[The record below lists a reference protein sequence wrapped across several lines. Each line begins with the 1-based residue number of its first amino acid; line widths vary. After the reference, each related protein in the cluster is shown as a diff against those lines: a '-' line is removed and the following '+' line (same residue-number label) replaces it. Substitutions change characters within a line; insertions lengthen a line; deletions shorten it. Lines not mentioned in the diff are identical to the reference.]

1 MDKTKV
7 VLITGSSSGFGL
19 LTARTLLEKG
29 CTVIASM
36 RGLDGKNKE
45 HADSL
50 KSFAEG
56 KPGQLHLLELDVT
69 SDSSV
74 DAAVKQAIEIAGR
87 IDVVIN
93 NAGFGVAGFSE
104 ATTVP
109 QFQKN
114 FDVNVFGVQRVSRA
128 VLPSMRKQGTGL
140 IINISSIV
148 GRMVMPFAGAYV
160 ASKYALEGL
169 SESYRYEL
177 AGTGVDVVIVEPGG
191 FGTNFLENME
201 PAADNERL
209 KSYGPLAE
217 LPDKMWSGFA
227 AQLKGDDSPNPQLVA
242 DAIAELIETPAGKR
256 PLRTVV
262 DPMMG
267 GDAPRTINQTT
278 DQIQTEL
285 LGNLGMSEFISVK
298 GN

>member
-1 MDKTKV
+1 MDKKKV

-19 LTARTLLEKG
+19 LTTCTLLEQG
-29 CTVIASM
+29 YTVIASM

-50 KSFAEG
+50 KTFAEG
-56 KPGQLHLLELDVT
+56 KPGRLHLLELDVT

-74 DAAVKQAIEIAGR
+74 ETAVKRAYEMAGR

-93 NAGFGVAGFSE
+93 NAGFGVAGFAE

-128 VLPSMRKQGTGL
+128 VLPAMRKQGNGL
-140 IINISSIV
+140 IINISSII
-148 GRMVMPFAGAYV
+148 GRMVMPFAAAYV

-177 AGTGVDVVIVEPGG
+177 AGTGVDVAIIEPGG
-191 FGTNFLENME
+191 FGTNFLTNME

-217 LPDKMWSGFA
+217 MPDKMWGGFA
-227 AQLKGDDSPNPQLVA
+227 ENLKGDDAPDPQVVA
-242 DAIAELIETPAGKR
+242 DAIAKLIETPAGKR

-267 GDAPRTINQTT
+267 GEATRAINQTT
-278 DQIQTEL
+278 DKIQTEL
-285 LGNLGMSEFISVK
+285 LGNLGMSDFISVK

>member
-19 LTARTLLEKG
+19 LTARTLLEQG
-29 CTVIASM
+29 HTVIASM
-36 RGLDGKNKE
+36 RGLDAKNKE

-50 KSFAEG
+50 RTFAEG
-56 KPGQLHLLELDVT
+56 KPGTLHLLELDVT

-74 DAAVKQAIEIAGR
+74 EAAIKQAYELTAH
-87 IDVVIN
+87 IDVVVN
-93 NAGFGVAGFSE
+93 NAGFGVGGFAE
-104 ATTVP
+104 TITIP

-114 FDVNVFGVQRVSRA
+114 FDVNVYGVQRVSRA
-128 VLPSMRKQGTGL
+128 VLPAMRKQGNGL
-140 IINISSIV
+140 IINISSII

-160 ASKYALEGL
+160 ATKYALEGL

-201 PAADNERL
+201 PAADTDRL
-209 KSYGPLAE
+209 SSYGALAE
-217 LPDKMWSGFA
+217 MPEKMWGGFA
-227 AQLKGDDSPNPQLVA
+227 ENLKGDDAPDPQVVA
-242 DAIAELIETPAGKR
+242 DAIAKLIETPAGKR

-267 GDAPRTINQTT
+267 GEGTRAINQTT
-278 DQIQTEL
+278 EKVQSEL
-285 LGNLGMSEFISVK
+285 LGNLGMSDFISVK

>member
-1 MDKTKV
+1 MDKKKV

-19 LTARTLLEKG
+19 LTTRTLLEQG
-29 CTVIASM
+29 YTVIASM

-45 HADSL
+45 HADNL
-50 KSFAEG
+50 KTFAEG

-74 DAAVKQAIEIAGR
+74 ETAVKQALEIAGR

-93 NAGFGVAGFSE
+93 NAGFGVAGFAE

-128 VLPSMRKQGTGL
+128 VLPAMRKQGNGL

-148 GRMVMPFAGAYV
+148 GRMVMPFAASYV

-177 AGTGVDVVIVEPGG
+177 AGTGVDVAIIEPGG
-191 FGTNFLENME
+191 FGTNFLTNME
-201 PAADNERL
+201 PAADNDRL

-217 LPDKMWSGFA
+217 MPDKMWGGFA
-227 AQLKGDDSPNPQLVA
+227 ENLKGDDAPDPQVVA
-242 DAIAELIETPAGKR
+242 DAIAKLIETPAGKR

-267 GDAPRTINQTT
+267 GEATRAINQTT
-278 DQIQTEL
+278 DQIQATL
-285 LGNLGMSEFISVK
+285 LENLGMSDFISVK

>member
-1 MDKTKV
+1 MNKTKV

-19 LTARTLLEKG
+19 LTARTLLEQG
-29 CTVIASM
+29 HTVIASM
-36 RGLDGKNKE
+36 RGLNAKNKE

-50 KSFAEG
+50 RTFAEG
-56 KPGQLHLLELDVT
+56 KPGRLHLLELDVT

-74 DAAVKQAIEIAGR
+74 DSAIKQAYELTGH
-87 IDVVIN
+87 IDVVVN
-93 NAGFGVAGFSE
+93 NAGFGVAGFTE
-104 ATTVP
+104 TITIP

-128 VLPSMRKQGTGL
+128 VLPAMRKQGNGL
-140 IINISSIV
+140 IINISSII

-160 ASKYALEGL
+160 ATKYALEGL

-201 PAADNERL
+201 PAADRDRL

-217 LPDKMWSGFA
+217 MPEKMWGGFA
-227 AQLKGDDSPNPQLVA
+227 ESLKSDDAPDPQVVA
-242 DAIAELIETPAGKR
+242 DAIAKLIETPAGQR

-267 GDAPRTINQTT
+267 GDGPRAINKTT
-278 DQIQTEL
+278 DKIQNEL
-285 LGNLGMSEFISVK
+285 LENLGMSDFISVK